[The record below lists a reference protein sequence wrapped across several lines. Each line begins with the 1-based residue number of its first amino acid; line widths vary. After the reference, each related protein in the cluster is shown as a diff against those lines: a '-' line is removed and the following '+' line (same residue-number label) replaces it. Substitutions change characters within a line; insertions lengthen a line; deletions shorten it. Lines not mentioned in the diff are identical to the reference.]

1 MRPNLN
7 DIKKMQQKMA
17 KIQEE
22 LETETVEASS
32 GGGVVTV
39 TMTGHQKVVGVKV
52 SPEAIDPDDPA
63 MLEDLILA
71 AVNEAVQKSQDL
83 ITKRMGQL
91 TGGLRIPGLTQ

>member
-7 DIKKMQQKMA
+7 ELKKMQQKMA

-39 TMTGHQKVVGVKV
+39 TMTGHQKVVGVKI

-83 ITKRMGQL
+83 VTKRMGQL
-91 TGGLRIPGLTQ
+91 TGGLRIPGFS